1 MLKPQFLLTN
11 KIPVSIE
18 RRGQGYWNFGEWV
31 EGEPIT
37 IIREVNIQPLKPS
50 EILQMPESDRTREW
64 YKVFCADELRTK
76 QEGANGHGPDRF
88 EWQGHTYEI
97 MKVQN
102 YAIGI
107 LDHHEAWA
115 ARVSV
120 TPK

>member
-1 MLKPQFLLTN
+1 MLRPQFLLTN
-11 KIPVSIE
+11 KIPLTVS
-18 RRGQGYWNFGEWV
+18 RQSAGSYVRGVWV
-31 EGEPIT
+31 EGTTTEVEV
-37 IIREVNIQPLKPS
+37 EVNIQPVKPH
-50 EILQMPESDRTREW
+50 EVQMMPESDRTREW
-64 YKVFCADELRTK
+64 YKVYCADELRTK

-102 YAIGI
+102 YSMSI
-107 LDHHEAWA
+107 LDHWKAWA

>member
-18 RRGQGYWNFGEWV
+18 RRGQGSWSFGEWV

-37 IIREVNIQPLKPS
+37 VIREVNIQPLKPS

-64 YKVFCADELRTK
+64 YKVYCAEDLRTMQEGVGGHDADEFT
-76 QEGANGHGPDRF
+76 
-88 EWQGHTYEI
+88 WQGYNYKI

-102 YAIGI
+102 YAMGI
-107 LDHHEAWA
+107 LNHFKAYA
-115 ARVSV
+115 ARTPV
-120 TPK
+120 TPN